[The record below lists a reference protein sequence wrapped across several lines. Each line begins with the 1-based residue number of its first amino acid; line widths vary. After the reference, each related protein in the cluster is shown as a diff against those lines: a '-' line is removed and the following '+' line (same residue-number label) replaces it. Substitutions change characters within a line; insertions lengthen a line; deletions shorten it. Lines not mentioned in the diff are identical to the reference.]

1 MSRFALL
8 LTLGVSIGLWSCG
21 SGSTGGGSDSGS
33 GSSGSGSSGSGS
45 VAETTQFTA
54 VKTIMSSECASRHMQ
69 SWTTNEAAFKADLA
83 NIQSRVASGNMPQG
97 RVLTSDQKAKF
108 ASYPN

>member
-1 MSRFALL
+1 MSRFALVL
-8 LTLGVSIGLWSCG
+8 ALGVSTALWSCG
-21 SGSTGGGSDSGS
+21 SGSSGGDSGSGS
-33 GSSGSGSSGSGS
+33 GSSGSGGST
-45 VAETTQFTA
+45 ETMQFTA
-54 VKTIMSSECASRHMQ
+54 LKTIMSSECASCHGQ

-97 RVLTSDQKAKF
+97 RVLTSAQKAKF